1 MVTLSAVPTRA
12 HPPAVTL
19 ADIATEAGVA
29 ISTASLAMRMDR
41 RVAPHTRN
49 RVIAAA
55 ERLGYAGPQEAA
67 RALRRGRSDT
77 VAVVYVGRFDDV
89 FGAPQRLAA
98 LSELIEAMTAR
109 GKSVLV
115 SPASSAMSISR
126 RSVDLAII
134 VGAESQIEEQL
145 RHHGT
150 RTIRIDLSKELHL
163 ERIV

>member
-1 MVTLSAVPTRA
+1 MVTSSAVPTRA

-19 ADIATEAGVA
+19 ADVAIEAGVA
-29 ISTASLAMRMDR
+29 ISTASLALRMDR

-77 VAVVYVGRFDDV
+77 VDVGRFDDV

-115 SPASSAMSISR
+115 SPAASAMSISR

-163 ERIV
+163 ERIA